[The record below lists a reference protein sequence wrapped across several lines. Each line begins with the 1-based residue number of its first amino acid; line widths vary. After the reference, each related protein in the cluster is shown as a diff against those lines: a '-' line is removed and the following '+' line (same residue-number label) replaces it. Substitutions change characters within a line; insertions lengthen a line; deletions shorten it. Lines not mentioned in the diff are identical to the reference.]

1 MKIIELFI
9 KLLVKIS
16 RFSHC
21 EKYGKVDE
29 IVLIVVYFDINS
41 LKKVN
46 YSEILERE
54 ETTILSAAKII
65 LYKIFL

>member
-1 MKIIELFI
+1 MKIIEFFD
-9 KLLVKIS
+9 KLLGKIS

-21 EKYGKVDE
+21 EKYGQVDK
-29 IVLIVVYFDINS
+29 IVLIVLYFDINFF
-41 LKKVN
+41 KEVN

-65 LYKIFL
+65 LYNIFL